1 MERKVQQ
8 VEQLFER
15 LEKEI
20 AQFQDKTHL
29 HCLAGCGNCCT
40 TPSIEASPLEF
51 FPWAHHLFLNDLA
64 EQTLV
69 DLQNKTSALCHIFQ
83 PLALL
88 DKTKGRCSDYPYR
101 GLICR
106 LFGYGAAKD
115 PLGKLRL
122 ITCKII
128 KENQAADYAKTVRAI
143 SAGEYV
149 PIFSDYYMQLSQI
162 DFALGR
168 TMLPINEALKRALE
182 EVLHYYAYRPIPKVL
197 KNSA

>member
-15 LEKEI
+15 LEKEL
-20 AQFQDKTHL
+20 AEFKDKTNL
-29 HCLAGCGNCCT
+29 SCLAGCGNCCT

-51 FPWAHHLFLNDLA
+51 FPWAHHLFVNDVA

-69 DLQNKTSALCHIFQ
+69 DLQNKTSHLCHIFQ

-106 LFGYGAAKD
+106 LFGYGAAND
-115 PLGKLRL
+115 AFGKLRL

-128 KENQAADYAKTVRAI
+128 KENQADDYAKTVRAI
-143 SAGEYV
+143 NAGQYV

-182 EVLHYYAYRPIPKVL
+182 EVLHYYAYRPLPKVL
-197 KNSA
+197 KNIA